1 MAIRVK
7 NTLEKGGILDALLS
21 AFNTLVTNC
30 NASIGSVTGVN
41 LLVADHNKA
50 AVDLATVK
58 TDHDKAAANII
69 SLRATLA
76 AVQADVAALRTTLAA
91 TQADVAAAKTAHD
104 TLATKLN
111 ADEGV
116 TDTNYAAMAALTS
129 SAPAALTSSAPAA
142 TTVVGTITITAEGS
156 VADVEAGGITAS
168 ETLTVVD
175 H

>member
-129 SAPAALTSSAPAA
+129 SAPAA